1 MIHKTL
7 TTFYQNG
14 NYPHKL
20 QVNRF
25 AKCFVQ
31 PPDKQTSTTLLERN
45 HGINDGPITI
55 KGQSRH
61 ENLDALI
68 QYKLANGAPR
78 KFQAASDVEQRV
90 VFAKQAKLARK
101 DSSQQFDYKKEK
113 MVPIAIQ
120 HGKQMKTIEQFN
132 SNKEEYLKKAC
143 NQSATLSPP
152 RKAEQDDL
160 VRRQS
165 SAEQIVD
172 KKVTANKENDVNRS
186 VE

>member
-68 QYKLANGAPR
+68 QYKLANGAPP
-78 KFQAASDVEQRV
+78 KFQASSDIEQRV
-90 VFAKQAKLARK
+90 VFAKQAKLGRK
-101 DSSQQFDYKKEK
+101 DSS
-113 MVPIAIQ
+113 
-120 HGKQMKTIEQFN
+120 
-132 SNKEEYLKKAC
+132 
-143 NQSATLSPP
+143 
-152 RKAEQDDL
+152 
-160 VRRQS
+160 
-165 SAEQIVD
+165 
-172 KKVTANKENDVNRS
+172 
-186 VE
+186 